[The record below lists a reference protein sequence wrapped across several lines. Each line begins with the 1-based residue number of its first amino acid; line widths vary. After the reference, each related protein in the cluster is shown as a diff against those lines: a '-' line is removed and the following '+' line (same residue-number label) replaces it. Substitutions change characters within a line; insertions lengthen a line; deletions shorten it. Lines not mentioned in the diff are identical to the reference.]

1 MSNTNTGGP
10 AFPRTPIPDHDW
22 GQEGMTLRDYFAA
35 KAMQGLLANP
45 KLANEIL
52 KNGGAQSGWIEDS
65 AFAFA
70 DAMLKVREA

>member
-1 MSNTNTGGP
+1 MTEEEFLKQIS
-10 AFPRTPIPDHDW
+10 AFPS
-22 GQEGMTLRDYFAA
+22 GQYQLGMTLRDYFAA

-65 AFAFA
+65 AWAFA
-70 DAMLKVREA
+70 DAMLKERKA